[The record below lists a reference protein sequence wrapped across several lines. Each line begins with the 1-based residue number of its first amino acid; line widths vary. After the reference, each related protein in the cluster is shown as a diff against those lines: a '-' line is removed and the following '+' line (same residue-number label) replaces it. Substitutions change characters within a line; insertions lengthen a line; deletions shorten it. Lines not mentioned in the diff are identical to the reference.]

1 MGERDIRK
9 RLLQPFEKYLDYVRQ
24 CIGGEMESEREG
36 WSGGGGNYS
45 RVSTPSFLRM
55 RMWMWGERRN
65 AKTVLSD

>member
-1 MGERDIRK
+1 
-9 RLLQPFEKYLDYVRQ
+9 
-24 CIGGEMESEREG
+24 MESEREG

-55 RMWMWGERRN
+55 RMWMWGESRN